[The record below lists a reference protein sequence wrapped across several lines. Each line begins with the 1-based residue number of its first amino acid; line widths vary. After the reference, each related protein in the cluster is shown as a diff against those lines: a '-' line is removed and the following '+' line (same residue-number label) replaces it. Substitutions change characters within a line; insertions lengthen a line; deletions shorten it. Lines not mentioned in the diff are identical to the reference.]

1 MSTRTTTPVILGVVG
16 EPESNPRFIPSDEES
31 DLSEIE
37 NDNNEISPLELQ
49 KPDFSNFKYISGQ
62 GAGYTCCDISQ
73 ISATFT
79 KEKALYK
86 FSLLSNL
93 NITGFKNLSSLGKL
107 TENLP
112 NLEILTADNCD
123 ITSLV
128 GVEFSKGIRSISL
141 ANNNLAEIPKLCN
154 VNYLEKLDISNNKLD
169 DFFSESLSDC
179 YSLTCLSLRKNEIK
193 QIDLTKFKNCLAL
206 KSLDFSYNQITNNN
220 IVWPNGNETLGHI
233 RHLNFSNNN
242 LSEIPIEIPIHFPG
256 IFRLDFERNDIEI
269 SPGMNIENLSSLQ
282 YLCEFSIIPYSNEA
296 GSTVDILPADASFPK
311 MSKTLKA
318 LIIFYLQKLTIL
330 NGQTITPEEKVDA
343 ENLFKPSL
351 LQNARNDRLKQDLF
365 DINQHKEKIPDTTLP
380 NMQSYPIYVLTGPR
394 SLMGKLGEIGKSSS
408 SYVNLVQ
415 RVRMTVG
422 LDDTGFGMVGF
433 GI

>member
-1 MSTRTTTPVILGVVG
+1 MT
-16 EPESNPRFIPSDEES
+16 
-31 DLSEIE
+31 
-37 NDNNEISPLELQ
+37 
-49 KPDFSNFKYISGQ
+49 SG
-62 GAGYTCCDISQ
+62 S
-73 ISATFT
+73 
-79 KEKALYK
+79 
-86 FSLLSNL
+86 
-93 NITGFKNLSSLGKL
+93 
-107 TENLP
+107 
-112 NLEILTADNCD
+112 
-123 ITSLV
+123 
-128 GVEFSKGIRSISL
+128 
-141 ANNNLAEIPKLCN
+141 
-154 VNYLEKLDISNNKLD
+154 
-169 DFFSESLSDC
+169 
-179 YSLTCLSLRKNEIK
+179 
-193 QIDLTKFKNCLAL
+193 
-206 KSLDFSYNQITNNN
+206 
-220 IVWPNGNETLGHI
+220 
-233 RHLNFSNNN
+233 LNFSNNN